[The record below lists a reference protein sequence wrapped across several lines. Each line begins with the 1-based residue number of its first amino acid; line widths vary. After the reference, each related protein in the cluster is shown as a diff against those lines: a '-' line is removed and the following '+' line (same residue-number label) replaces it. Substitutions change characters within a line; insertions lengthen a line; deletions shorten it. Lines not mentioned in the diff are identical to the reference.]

1 MPAHLSSPVV
11 SAAPAAPA
19 VAFPGPTQ
27 SVLRRRSVGML
38 STFPPR
44 LCGLATFAGAL
55 SDALERSALTVV
67 RVAVDDVRTPAIG
80 VDARL
85 MNGRRSSVL
94 GAAEVLSD
102 CDVAIVQHEF
112 GIFGGR
118 DGDEV
123 IELLDALTIPSIV
136 VLHSVPAA
144 PTDHQRR
151 VLEAV
156 CDAASQVVVMTFAA
170 GDRLLSSYD
179 VDPTPVVMVP
189 HGATLPDRSD
199 PPPHPSLGTGPLHL
213 LTWGLLGRGK
223 GIEHVVT
230 ALAELRD
237 VRPRV
242 RYTVAGATHPNVFAS
257 EGNRYRDSL
266 MRRSWALGVAGS
278 VDFDDRYRDVPA
290 LMRFVASCSAVVLP
304 YDSRDQAT
312 SGVLVDAIAAGRPV
326 VATAFPHAIE
336 MLSDG
341 AGIVV
346 PHRDPA
352 ALAAAV
358 RSLVDDPALLHEMS
372 SRAQA
377 LAPDLSW
384 DAVGAR
390 YVDLC
395 AGLLSTA
402 VGTVS

>member
-1 MPAHLSSPVV
+1 
-11 SAAPAAPA
+11 
-19 VAFPGPTQ
+19 
-27 SVLRRRSVGML
+27 ML